1 MGAMP
6 KITRREVVL
15 SRYVRRVRYTSWRW
29 YWGMRSRRYYPSLLP
44 TSNPITFDR
53 AKEEAL
59 AALDELLEAERE
71 PQNAALVDHYSSEQW
86 RLERP
91 LVQRYVQR
99 ALDPSF
105 RRSTVLG
112 RQMVTVTPGPPHV
125 DRYCEYLLAHD
136 DWLAERLRRGPL
148 ESRIG
153 RPYLQHVVGGTR
165 YSANTIEH
173 LYYLA
178 RLMRNTKAEL
188 PSSVIELGGG
198 FGNLARLVQ
207 ELAPHTTYIDID
219 YPETLA
225 LAHVNLRLNFS
236 DLPIVVHKTHVDSI
250 VPGAVNLV
258 PVWLAQDVRFRPDL
272 FLSTFALS
280 ETSDAMRELCAR
292 VAFFGCSRIYVLG
305 SVDEVFKSAAQIQ
318 AATTSLYG
326 ADSLHQSIK
335 PYVYEVI
342 GTRQPSAP

>member
-1 MGAMP
+1 M
-6 KITRREVVL
+6 
-15 SRYVRRVRYTSWRW
+15 
-29 YWGMRSRRYYPSLLP
+29 
-44 TSNPITFDR
+44 
-53 AKEEAL
+53 
-59 AALDELLEAERE
+59 
-71 PQNAALVDHYSSEQW
+71 
-86 RLERP
+86 
-91 LVQRYVQR
+91 
-99 ALDPSF
+99 
-105 RRSTVLG
+105 
-112 RQMVTVTPGPPHV
+112 
-125 DRYCEYLLAHD
+125 
-136 DWLAERLRRGPL
+136 
-148 ESRIG
+148 
-153 RPYLQHVVGGTR
+153 

-225 LAHVNLRLNFS
+225 VAHVNLRLNFG
-236 DLPIVVHKTHVDSI
+236 DLPIVVHKAHVDSI

-258 PVWLAQDVRFRPDL
+258 PVWLAQDVRFQPDL

-280 ETSDAMRELCAR
+280 ETSHAMTEFCAR
-292 VAFFGCSRIYVLG
+292 VAFFGCNRIYVLG

-318 AATTSLYG
+318 AATTNLYG